1 MGEKGDVVITDITL
15 ENFKCFRHL
24 DIEPKLV
31 TVLIGPNGTG
41 KSGVLQALLL
51 LKQSKDSVE
60 SLTMEG
66 DLMRFAPEAFMLHGL
81 NPAEDTVH
89 ISLSGYWAIEAE
101 AFETPVEFDIDLRY
115 SDGAKLVGRRGQTK
129 FRISGQ
135 EYEFLF
141 DHELPGWSLGI
152 YGGTINYKLGD
163 GINDFR
169 VTSYSGTGGSF
180 RDLYPKISQAPS
192 DAFRNMKVVPA
203 ARALGRGTYRLGPQS
218 SVDIPSATGLGQQEE
233 DLATTLVYSRPEVEK
248 LSNMMRQVTGVGFRV
263 DTVEPVS
270 AKPISESPAGD
281 FSLTAEGFGTNTLV
295 HLLFELGRAAPRAT
309 VLIEEP
315 EVHLHPK
322 AQADLASVLVEEA
335 KAAEKQLI
343 MTTHSEHIAGRL
355 LTLVA
360 EDQLSPD
367 EVAIYSFEKD
377 ESGVCSAHQI
387 EVTEHG
393 QVKGGLKSFFQTD
406 LDEMRRYVDALRART

>member
-51 LKQSKDSVE
+51 LKQSKGSVE
-60 SLTMEG
+60 SLTMQG
-66 DLMRFAPEAFMLHGL
+66 NLVRFAPEAFMLHGL
-81 NPAEDTVH
+81 TPVENTVY

-101 AFETPVEFDIDLRY
+101 AFETPVEFDIGLWY
-115 SDGAKLVGRRGQTK
+115 SDDAELVDRRGQTK
-129 FRISGQ
+129 VRISGE
-135 EYEFLF
+135 EYQFQFAHGSRRRHLNVS
-141 DHELPGWSLGI
+141 GAAVI
-152 YGGTINYKLGD
+152 YDLLD
-163 GINDFR
+163 GINDFTVR
-169 VTSYSGTGGSF
+169 SYSGAVEKF
-180 RDLYPKISQAPS
+180 LDLYPKISQAPS
-192 DAFRNMKVVPA
+192 DAFHNMKVVPA
-203 ARALGRGTYRLGPQS
+203 ARALGRGTYGLGPQS
-218 SVDIPSATGLGQQEE
+218 SVDIPNAEGLGQQEE
-233 DLATTLVYSRPEVEK
+233 AVATTLAYSRRDVEK
-248 LSNMMRQVTGVGFRV
+248 ASDLMKRVTGVGFRT
-263 DTVEPVS
+263 DTVPPQS
-270 AKPISESPAGD
+270 AKPISESSVGD
-281 FSLTAEGFGTNTLV
+281 FSLLAEGFGTNTLV
-295 HLLFELGRAAPRAT
+295 HLLFEMVRAVPGAT

-335 KAAEKQLI
+335 KAASKQII
-343 MTTHSEHIAGRL
+343 MTTHSEHVAGRL

-360 EDQLSPD
+360 EGQLSPE

-377 ESGVCSAHQI
+377 ESGVCSAHGI

-393 QVKGGLKSFFQTD
+393 QVKGGLESFFETD
-406 LDEMRRYVDALRART
+406 LDEMRRYVDALRARS

>member
-1 MGEKGDVVITDITL
+1 MITNIDL
-15 ENFKCFRHL
+15 ENFKCFRNL
-24 DIEPKLV
+24 DIAPKLV
-31 TVLIGPNGTG
+31 TVLIGANGTG

-51 LKQSKDSVE
+51 LKQSKDSVG
-60 SLTMEG
+60 SLAMAG
-66 DLMRFAPEAFMLHGL
+66 DLVRFAPEAFMYHRL
-81 NPAEDTVH
+81 NPASDTVGM
-89 ISLSGYWAIEAE
+89 SLSGYCPIKPEAV
-101 AFETPVEFDIDLRY
+101 ETGVVEFDIHLRY
-115 SDGAKLVGRRGQTK
+115 SGDAKLIDKVGRTT
-129 FRISGQ
+129 FRILGQ
-135 EYEFLF
+135 EYSVIF
-141 DHELPGWSLGI
+141 DHREPNQNLVTSIGDL
-152 YGGTINYKLGD
+152 NYQSGA
-163 GINDFR
+163 GINNFR
-169 VTSYSGTGGSF
+169 INTYTGGEDFAQLCRLVS
-180 RDLYPKISQAPS
+180 RAPG
-192 DAFRNMKVVPA
+192 DAMGNMKIVPA
-203 ARALGRGTYRLGPQS
+203 ARALAREFYGLGTAA
-218 SVDIPSATGLGQQEE
+218 SVDISSATGLGQQEE

-295 HLLFELGRAAPRAT
+295 HLLFELGRAAPGAT

-335 KAAEKQLI
+335 KAADKQLI